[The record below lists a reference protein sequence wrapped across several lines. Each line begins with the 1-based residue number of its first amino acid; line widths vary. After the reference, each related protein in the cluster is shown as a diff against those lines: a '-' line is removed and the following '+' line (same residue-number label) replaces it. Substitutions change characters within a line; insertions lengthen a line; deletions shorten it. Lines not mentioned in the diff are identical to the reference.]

1 MKWFES
7 LFFLAAQIS
16 LSGSKSMSSMVF
28 IIFLIVV
35 NHKNDHFRGLNT
47 NMLPKCICYPYMRI
61 KIPLK
66 CSACD
71 LSLQSDCCMM
81 ESLASRS
88 TGFELSLSE
97 QWAELW
103 QVAFRISDQ

>member
-1 MKWFES
+1 
-7 LFFLAAQIS
+7 
-16 LSGSKSMSSMVF
+16 
-28 IIFLIVV
+28 
-35 NHKNDHFRGLNT
+35 
-47 NMLPKCICYPYMRI
+47 MRI
-61 KIPLK
+61 KMPLK
-66 CSACD
+66 CSASD

-103 QVAFRISDQ
+103 QVAFQISDQ